1 MPPTLRNI
9 AIFVTDIERAKVF
22 YRDVLGLPVAREG
35 SFGAEL
41 LTDPP
46 HIGIH
51 PAQHPAAK
59 ALVGRET
66 GLTFHVPDLLHYC
79 ERLHEHGV
87 RFINEPTKQP
97 FGIMA
102 MIADPDGNVLALWE
116 EDREGSENVS
126 GKR

>member
-1 MPPTLRNI
+1 MPPTNPNN
-9 AIFVTDIERAKVF
+9 ADYVTENDRATTF
-22 YRDVLGLPVAREG
+22 YRDYKGQPVAREG

-41 LTDPP
+41 LTAPP

-51 PAQHPAAK
+51 PAQHPTAQ

-66 GLTFHVPDLLHYC
+66 GLTFHVPDLLQYC

-87 RFINEPTKQP
+87 RFVNEPTKQP

-102 MIADPDGNVLALWE
+102 LIADPDGNVLALWE
-116 EDREGSENVS
+116 EEREG
-126 GKR
+126 